1 MSSRFSD
8 PQEPREPFDVDPST
22 PQPPTPNQPEPSR
35 KRFPRPRLL
44 PLFQTDTARKRSTT
58 LPLPALDP
66 QTLHTRTTAPRFPTL
81 EQPGS
86 ADDTDLDR
94 APSEANLLFISRS
107 GAPRATRPARWKA
120 PLQAA
125 LRGRVALL
133 LLAFLVMV
141 AVPSLIIHLASDC
154 GGAQARQRQQQCFVR
169 SIFPALSDSSAVQ
182 PTPSPTA
189 TPTKPKPPAIPN
201 DLPDNVHAFIT
212 IALPYAL
219 QAHQELKWQTSVMLA
234 QWGFEHGWSVPDS
247 QGYNWGNTTYAPDC
261 QYQQGSRFCYAPTP
275 AEGLREYVYTAQLS
289 YYDGVRAAVAHG
301 ADATALALGQSPWD
315 GGHYGGD
322 SGAQPGSTLLGIMHD
337 FNLYRFDTGG

>member
-8 PQEPREPFDVDPST
+8 PQDPREPFDVDPST
-22 PQPPTPNQPEPSR
+22 PQTPTFDQPEPSR
-35 KRFPRPRLL
+35 TYFPRPRLL
-44 PLFQTDTARKRSTT
+44 PLSQTKTARRRSKT
-58 LPLPALDP
+58 LRLPALDA

-81 EQPGS
+81 GQPGS
-86 ADDTDLDR
+86 AADADFDN
-94 APSEANLLFISRS
+94 APSEADLLFISRS
-107 GAPRATRPARWKA
+107 GAQGAPRPERWKA
-120 PLQAA
+120 PLRVA

-141 AVPSLIIHLASDC
+141 AVPGLIIHLAADC
-154 GGAQARQRQQQCFVR
+154 GGARAHQRQQSCFVQSLFR
-169 SIFPALSDSSAVQ
+169 ALSDSSAVQ

-189 TPTKPKPPAIPN
+189 TATKPKPPAIPN

-219 QAHQELKWQTSVMLA
+219 QAHQALKWQTSVLLA

-247 QGYNWGNTTYAPDC
+247 QGYNWGNTTYAPGC

-275 AEGLREYVYTAQLS
+275 AEGLREYVYTAQLG
-289 YYDGVRAAVAHG
+289 YYDGVRAAAAHG

-322 SGAQPGSTLLGIMHD
+322 SGGQPGSALLGIMHN
-337 FNLYRFDTGG
+337 FNLYRFDTGR

>member
-8 PQEPREPFDVDPST
+8 PQDPREPFDRDPST
-22 PQPPTPNQPEPSR
+22 HQTPTPNHPEPSR

-44 PLFQTDTARKRSTT
+44 PLSQTETTRKRSTT
-58 LPLPALDP
+58 LRLPALDP
-66 QTLHTRTTAPRFPTL
+66 ETFHTRRTAPRFPTL
-81 EQPGS
+81 GQPES
-86 ADDTDLDR
+86 ADDADFDR
-94 APSEANLLFISRS
+94 PPSEADLLFISRS
-107 GAPRATRPARWKA
+107 GAPRAPRPERWKA

-141 AVPSLIIHLASDC
+141 AVLVAEPRLIIRRASDC
-154 GGAQARQRQQQCFVR
+154 GGAQARQQRCFVR
-169 SIFPALSDSSAVQ
+169 SLFPALSDSSEVQ
-182 PTPSPTA
+182 PTA
-189 TPTKPKPPAIPN
+189 TPTATAAKPKPPAIPN

-219 QAHQELKWQTSVMLA
+219 QAHQVLKWQTSVLLA

-247 QGYNWGNTTYAPDC
+247 QGYNWGNTTYAPGC

-275 AEGLREYVYTAQLS
+275 AEGLREYVYTAQLG
-289 YYDGVRAAVAHG
+289 YYDGVRTAVVHG

-322 SGAQPGSTLLGIMHD
+322 QPGSALLGIMHD
-337 FNLYRFDTGG
+337 FNLYRFDPGG